1 MPDFGSFRGFGEKL
15 AQGQTPIQ
23 LGLIGSVN
31 FGIEPEAQS
40 YFNRVT
46 SAGGTLT
53 STEQSAVNNL
63 VFDMKAAGIWTSMK
77 AIYPMVGASAAAC
90 AQNLKSASF
99 TGIFNGGWTFASSGV
114 KGNGSSGYFDTAFN
128 CNANFTLNNNSISFY
143 TNTNQ
148 AFLANTG
155 PFGAISDTTNYYGYQ
170 SYFRSNAGN
179 YFIQHGS
186 VNNQVTNS
194 VTGGMYI
201 NTRTAINS
209 FKIFKNN
216 SLFGSNSG
224 NNAMTSEPNVNMW
237 AGCINITNTVNN
249 PSDMNFA
256 FFSLGDGLSDTQS
269 ADFYTAVQAFQTT
282 LARQV

>member
-15 AQGQTPIQ
+15 AQGQTPTQ

-63 VFDMKAAGIWTSMK
+63 VFDMKATGIWTSMK

-90 AQNLKSASF
+90 AQNLKSSSF
-99 TGIFNGGWTFASSGV
+99 TGIFNGGWTFASNGV
-114 KGNGSSGYFDTAFN
+114 KGNGSSGYFDTQFN

-148 AFLANTG
+148 AFLANAG

-170 SYFRSNAGN
+170 SYLRSNAGN
-179 YFIQHGS
+179 YSINYGS
-186 VNNQVTNS
+186 VNNQITNS

-209 FKIFKNN
+209 FNIFKNN
-216 SLFGSNSG
+216 SLFGSNFG

-269 ADFYTAVQAFQTT
+269 ANFYTAVQAFQTT
-282 LARQV
+282 LGRQV